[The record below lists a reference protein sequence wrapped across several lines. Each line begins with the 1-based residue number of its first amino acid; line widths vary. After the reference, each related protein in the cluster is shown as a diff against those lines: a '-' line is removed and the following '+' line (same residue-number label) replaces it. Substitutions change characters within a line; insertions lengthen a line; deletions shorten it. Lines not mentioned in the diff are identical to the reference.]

1 MFDQTVLREVG
12 ILEFIH
18 QHVDKSPRVF
28 LAHGREI
35 FQQARGVDEQVVE
48 VHGVAG
54 DESLLIFDVNALDH
68 FVAVIGDWVIVRAEQ
83 IVLGFRDR
91 AVNARGPIQLVVQ
104 IELFDDALDNAFLV
118 VRVEDDEVAFHGQ
131 VFGLAAQ
138 QPRADGVE
146 RAEHHPLRGFLAEQG
161 LDAVFHFPRGLV
173 GERHR
178 QDLVG
183 TDSLGRD
190 QVGDALGQHAR
201 LAGARS
207 REDEDRS
214 RPGCDGF
221 SLWSV
226 EFVEEV
232 HEEKR

>member
-1 MFDQTVLREVG
+1 MDT
-12 ILEFIH
+12 
-18 QHVDKSPRVF
+18 
-28 LAHGREI
+28 
-35 FQQARGVDEQVVE
+35 
-48 VHGVAG
+48 
-54 DESLLIFDVNALDH
+54 
-68 FVAVIGDWVIVRAEQ
+68 
-83 IVLGFRDR
+83 
-91 AVNARGPIQLVVQ
+91 RGPIQLVVQ
-104 IELFDDALDNAFLV
+104 VEFFDDALDDTLLV

-146 RAEHHPLRGFLAEQG
+146 RAEHHSLSRFLAEQG

-190 QVGDALGQHAR
+190 QVSDALGQDAR

-221 SLWSV
+221 SLGALSLSRKSIKKKMKD
-226 EFVEEV
+226 E
-232 HEEKR
+232 R